1 MCLNDIR
8 AEEIPRTSS
17 LYIAVN
23 ERTKKR
29 LILIVNVLMLL
40 QYLHLPNL
48 NAASSVVWQNEKKKK
63 YFDLRR
69 ERAAVAFISWTY
81 FSDYFGTISLFI
93 YLHMQVEILPVLSF
107 WVLMR
112 RNVIAEV
119 YIIYI
124 MCLECILQTLS
135 VHTI

>member
-63 YFDLRR
+63 STLTSEER
-69 ERAAVAFISWTY
+69 EPLSRLSVGHILV
-81 FSDYFGTISLFI
+81 TISGLFI
-93 YLHMQVEILPVLSF
+93 YLFICTCKLKSF
-107 WVLMR
+107 
-112 RNVIAEV
+112 
-119 YIIYI
+119 
-124 MCLECILQTLS
+124 QF
-135 VHTI
+135 

>member
-23 ERTKKR
+23 ERTKKKR

-48 NAASSVVWQNEKKKK
+48 NAASSVV
-63 YFDLRR
+63 
-69 ERAAVAFISWTY
+69 
-81 FSDYFGTISLFI
+81 
-93 YLHMQVEILPVLSF
+93 
-107 WVLMR
+107 
-112 RNVIAEV
+112 
-119 YIIYI
+119 
-124 MCLECILQTLS
+124 
-135 VHTI
+135 

>member
-23 ERTKKR
+23 ERTKKKR

-81 FSDYFGTISLFI
+81 FSDDLTGLFI
-93 YLHMQVEILPVLSF
+93 YLFICTCKLKSF
-107 WVLMR
+107 
-112 RNVIAEV
+112 
-119 YIIYI
+119 
-124 MCLECILQTLS
+124 QF
-135 VHTI
+135 